1 MAHRGFDAAVCFVRV
16 HKENGEYP
24 DNFHKYR
31 FNSFIDLT
39 KLQKNRIILIAYPK
53 HPAFDGVSG
62 FFAAMAL

>member
-31 FNSFIDLT
+31 FNSFITLT
-39 KLQKNRIILIAYPK
+39 KLQKNRIILFAYPK
-53 HPAFDGVSG
+53 YPASD
-62 FFAAMAL
+62 

>member
-16 HKENGEYP
+16 HKENGEYS

-31 FNSFIDLT
+31 FNSFITLT
-39 KLQKNRIILIAYPK
+39 KLQKNRICVSEIPGIRL
-53 HPAFDGVSG
+53 GVSG